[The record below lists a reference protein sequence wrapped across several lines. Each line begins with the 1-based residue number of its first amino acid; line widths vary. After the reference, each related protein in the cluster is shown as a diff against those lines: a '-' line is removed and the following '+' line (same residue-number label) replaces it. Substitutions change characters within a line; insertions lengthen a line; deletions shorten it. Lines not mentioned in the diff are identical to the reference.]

1 MRKELIFS
9 NGYNDYSVDKY
20 HFQKDKKDLSIL
32 MK

>member
-9 NGYNDYSVDKY
+9 NGHNDYSVDKY
-20 HFQKDKKDLSIL
+20 YFQKDKKSPLIL